1 MSAQHFAALEAD
13 LVLFTSKHTVESRRV
28 HEGNIINLRVDRLR
42 LADGQTVIRE
52 VVEHEGGVVIACR
65 PSEDQ
70 IILIRQY
77 RYSIDDYL
85 MELPAGRIE
94 KGEDPL
100 KAAQRELTEET
111 GYQAKQWR
119 ELARMYT
126 APGFCN
132 EMLYLYEATDLT
144 FVGNNPDHDE
154 EIEVVEL
161 PLADAW
167 HQALNMELQDAKTIA
182 GLALLRREKT

>member
-1 MSAQHFAALEAD
+1 MA
-13 LVLFTSKHTVESRRV
+13 LFTSKHTVESRRV
-28 HEGNIINLRVDRLR
+28 HEGNIINLRVDTLR
-42 LADGQTVIRE
+42 LNDGQTVTRE

-65 PSEDQ
+65 PAEDQ

-111 GYQAKQWR
+111 GIFGDLGFESVDTVALGAAVEEHFGQPLPFAEFLTK
-119 ELARMYT
+119 AR
-126 APGFCN
+126 
-132 EMLYLYEATDLT
+132 
-144 FVGNNPDHDE
+144 DHQMKD
-154 EIEVVEL
+154 V
-161 PLADAW
+161 
-167 HQALNMELQDAKTIA
+167 TIGYFLDGSKFD
-182 GLALLRREKT
+182 GL